1 MPLVTSK
8 LMLEQARQGRYAVG
22 AFNANNLEMVQA
34 IIEAAEEEQAP
45 VIVQLSEGA
54 IRYGGLE
61 YLAAI
66 VRTGAELASVP
77 VVLHFDHGASF
88 ESNMRCL
95 RAGFTSL
102 MFDGSAKPFEENVAT
117 TALIARAAHACGIPV
132 EAELGQVLQS
142 RDNVS
147 STQVA
152 SAMTD
157 PTLAGEF
164 VRRSGCDSLAIAVGS
179 VHAMLEREA
188 ELDIDRVKACAAAT
202 SVPLVLHGS
211 SGVKHASVQAAIECG
226 IAKVNVGTY
235 LADGFTEVMRSETA
249 SHPNEPDPRKV
260 LAPAREEV
268 KRRVREKI
276 RLFGSSGKAISAQS
290 SRQFPAAASGPQQAF
305 KPIE

>member
-1 MPLVTSK
+1 MPLVSSK
-8 LMLEQARQGRYAVG
+8 LMLEQARQGHYAVG

-34 IIEAAEEEQAP
+34 IIEAAQEEQAP

-66 VRTGAELASVP
+66 VRAGAETASVP

-95 RAGFTSL
+95 RAGFSSL
-102 MFDGSAKPFEENVAT
+102 MFDGSAKPYEENLGT

-142 RDNVS
+142 RDKVS
-147 STQVA
+147 ADQVA

-157 PTLAGEF
+157 PALASDF
-164 VRRSGCDSLAIAVGS
+164 IRRSGCDSLAIAVGS

-188 ELDIDRVKACAAAT
+188 ELDIELVKACAAAT
-202 SVPLVLHGS
+202 TVPLVLHGS
-211 SGVKHASVQAAIECG
+211 SGVRHESIQAAIECG

-235 LADGFTEVMRSETA
+235 LADGFTEVVRAQTA
-249 SHPNEPDPRKV
+249 SHPSESDPRKV
-260 LAPAREEV
+260 LGPARAEV
-268 KRRVREKI
+268 KQRVIEKI
-276 RLFGSSGKAISAQS
+276 RLFGSGGRADTASQS
-290 SRQFPAAASGPQQAF
+290 KQFPVAGF
-305 KPIE
+305 RPIE